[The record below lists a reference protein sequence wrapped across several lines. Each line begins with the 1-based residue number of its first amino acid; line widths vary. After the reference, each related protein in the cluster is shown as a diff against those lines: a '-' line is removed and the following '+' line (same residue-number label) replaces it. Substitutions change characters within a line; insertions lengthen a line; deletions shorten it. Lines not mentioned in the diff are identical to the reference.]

1 MSLDAATIARYQPPN
16 GDIYLTL
23 QTQYGTDNANSIAQ
37 AALTG
42 DNNGEVA
49 AAISQAEFGNPLNT
63 STGQILANQLETN
76 PLAAPLSGLE
86 TIASNSIKDF
96 LTSPAVLLTLGAVA
110 FFAFGGLAVIT
121 KQFNK
126 LK

>member
-1 MSLDAATIARYQPPN
+1 MSLDAATIARYQPPS

-23 QTQYGTDNANSIAQ
+23 QTEYGTQEAGSIAQ
-37 AALTG
+37 AASTG

-63 STGQILANQLETN
+63 STAQILANQLETD
-76 PLAAPLSGLE
+76 PLNAPLSGLE
-86 TIASNSIKDF
+86 NIASNSLTDF
-96 LTSPAVLLTLGAVA
+96 LKSPAVLGILAVAA
-110 FFAFGGLAVIT
+110 FFALGGLAVIT